1 MGFAAVIP
9 LCLWVVGTVFIQNPK
24 NAIAS
29 YIEESDGSENIAY
42 ANLFFFSWIVLF
54 FNTHLVASIFRDYST
69 YDPQLSGW
77 LLLFTTSLV
86 LLGMS
91 ATLKD
96 SICQT
101 SPGGRIC
108 HRTRFAI
115 AIGAICSILSFVAVV
130 LVCWSIMGAVSY
142 LLISF
147 VCSGVFILTSASGPA
162 TDLGTMYLSSW
173 VGAIVSSLLF
183 IGGVQ
188 ELFDA
193 VAIEEEE
200 MARNKSTTE
209 YGDEDI

>member
-1 MGFAAVIP
+1 
-9 LCLWVVGTVFIQNPK
+9 
-24 NAIAS
+24 
-29 YIEESDGSENIAY
+29 
-42 ANLFFFSWIVLF
+42 
-54 FNTHLVASIFRDYST
+54 
-69 YDPQLSGW
+69 
-77 LLLFTTSLV
+77 
-86 LLGMS
+86 MS

-101 SPGGRIC
+101 DAGKIC

-147 VCSGVFILTSASGPA
+147 VCSGLYIFGVVILTSASGPA

-173 VGAIVSSLLF
+173 VGVIVSSLLF

-193 VAIEEEE
+193 VVIEEEE
-200 MARNKSTTE
+200 MARNKATTE